1 MEWMRLE
8 LDDLDRRGLLR
19 SMHAWPQAGGKIPLP
34 DGRQLLNFS
43 SNDYLA
49 LANDPEV
56 KRQTLPAVERYGCG
70 ATASRLMSGTLDLHE
85 DLEAALARLTES
97 ESALVFSSGFGM
109 NVGVIAALAG
119 REDVLF
125 ADRLNHASLVD
136 GARLSGAEVKRF
148 AHNNTAELRRLL
160 DATPCRRR
168 RLIVCESVYSMD
180 GDLAPLEEI
189 RALAHRYG
197 ALMVTDEAHAIGVFG
212 RGGGLARER
221 GAAARPDVLLGTLG
235 KALGSAG
242 GFVACDSVCQDY
254 LVNRARSLIY
264 ATALPPPSAAAA
276 LAAVERIEQDPAMG
290 PRLLERARA
299 FHALLR
305 EQNLPVAAW
314 HSQIIPV
321 RVGDNDKTAELA
333 RRLLAQGLLVTAI
346 RPPTV
351 PAGTARL
358 RLSVNRIHEPADLEY
373 AAAQIGKTA
382 REMGLT

>member
-1 MEWMRLE
+1 MEWMRHE
-8 LDDLDRRGLLR
+8 LDDIEGHGLLR
-19 SMHAWPQAGGKIPLP
+19 KMRSWPRAGGKIPLP
-34 DGRQLLNFS
+34 DGRWMLNFS

-49 LANDPEV
+49 LAGDPWV
-56 KRQTLPAVERYGCG
+56 KQRAAQAVERWGCG
-70 ATASRLMSGTLDLHE
+70 AAASRLMSGTLDLHVE
-85 DLEAALARLTES
+85 LEAALSRLTAS

-109 NVGVIAALAG
+109 NVGVVAALAG
-119 REDVLF
+119 RDDVLF

-148 AHNNTAELRRLL
+148 AHNDVADLRRLL

-189 RALAHRYG
+189 RALANGYK

-212 RGGGLARER
+212 EGGGLAIER
-221 GAAARPDVLLGTLG
+221 GTAARPDILLGTLG

-242 GFVACDSVCQDY
+242 GFVACGSVCRDY
-254 LVNRARSLIY
+254 LVNRARSFMY

-276 LAAVERIEQDPAMG
+276 LAAVERIGQDPAMG
-290 PRLLERARA
+290 SRLLERSRS

-305 EQNLPVAAW
+305 EQGLPVAAW
-314 HSQIIPV
+314 RSQIVPV
-321 RVGDNDKTAELA
+321 LVGDNDKAVELA
-333 RRLLAQGLLVTAI
+333 RRLLEQGLLVTAV

-351 PAGTARL
+351 PVGTARL
-358 RLSVNRIHEPADLEY
+358 RLSVSLAHESADLER
-373 AAAQIGKTA
+373 AAALIGETA
-382 REMGLT
+382 RGMGVA